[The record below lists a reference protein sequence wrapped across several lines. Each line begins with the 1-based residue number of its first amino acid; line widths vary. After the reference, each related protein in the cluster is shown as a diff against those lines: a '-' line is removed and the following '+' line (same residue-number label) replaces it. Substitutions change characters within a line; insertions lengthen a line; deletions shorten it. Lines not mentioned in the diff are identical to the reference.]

1 MTLHNL
7 SLLKKHELNAV
18 LYHNP
23 LDEFP
28 DIEGQSHALNLYDE
42 QQKDHD
48 IKTVIR
54 WKTGLEV
61 PNVKYAPQLLR
72 KYYKHLNRL
81 VIENVLYREFYDD
94 TGRVQIKQYC
104 LQKYLGRRSFMY
116 SITRQQQ
123 NTWECREH
131 CKNSEGEFINLVSLK
146 ILFPSSKTA

>member
-104 LQKYLGRRSFMY
+104 LPKHLWKEIIYRLHNSPTAGHLGIQR
-116 SITRQQQ
+116 TLQ
-123 NTWECREH
+123 
-131 CKNSEGEFINLVSLK
+131 EFRKRLYYPGVTQHLCH
-146 ILFPSSKTA
+146 LLKTA